1 MTYEPRY
8 DIPAYN
14 FDADLAHGLQGEE
27 IVKEFLT
34 TLSNGA
40 FEVKYDRYRNG
51 RIAIETDQY
60 TPAGEWKLSG
70 INVTTAEWLVYMQ
83 TQQTF
88 TIINIPRLK
97 RFLRINKRTIG
108 KRGLAKGDHPTMG
121 YLLMPHHVHD
131 LMNNPEYD

>member
-1 MTYEPRY
+1 MPYEPRF
-8 DIPAYN
+8 DIPQYD
-14 FDADLAHGLQGEE
+14 FTKDLAYGEANE
-27 IVKEFLT
+27 TIVKEFLIAI
-34 TLSNGA
+34 SSGA
-40 FEVKYDRYRNG
+40 IEVKADRYRNG

-60 TPAGEWKLSG
+60 TPTGEWKLSG
-70 INVTTAEWLVYMQ
+70 INVTTAEWLAYMQ
-83 TQQTF
+83 TPQTF

-97 RFLRINKRTIG
+97 RFLKINKRTIG